1 MKIEKREEYTML
13 KDNRVLDFLKKF
25 KNWIIIGILFIVL
38 AVIRILLI
46 MKLPVFAY
54 IDYVDDD
61 ELMVQQAKSIICGN
75 WLGIYSYNTL
85 LKGPVFPLYLALLY
99 FLKLPY
105 LLTTTALYIIACC
118 IFICSLKNVIN
129 NKLVLLIIYIS
140 ILFNPIMFS
149 INFQRVYRN
158 SLTPVLALLLISFYN
173 ILLIYSNEKRIY
185 KFLISIISI
194 SIIFPF
200 FYYIREDSIWII
212 PFIIF
217 YSIIIIVKLIKEMI
231 SNKKISNDILKILL
245 LFLPIISLVIFKF
258 IIGNINYQYYNA
270 KVVNVSDFDN
280 LNNAIHMI
288 SIVKDYNEKEPST
301 NSRNKIRRLYE
312 LSPSLNMIK
321 DEFEISLDIIA
332 GYPNGEVPNGMFSW
346 ALLSG
351 ITRSGYTTFEEQNE
365 LLGNIA
371 KELEKQIQN
380 GNCEVQRLMPIFNDV
395 NVKMFNLKTFKDNTI
410 EAIDLINDYSSFSL
424 MDTYGSLYTD
434 SEFFEVRVRLFLEL
448 TNDRVLLNDE
458 ESSWRNFGE
467 LVKSNQKEYINQM
480 QPKIELLKKIQ
491 VVYTKIANNL
501 KIIGYISYIIDTIIL
516 LIFVIKRN
524 YKYLNHWIISS
535 GIIGSVFTLCL
546 GVAYTSTTKVYATVA
561 FYLMSAYIL
570 NLIFIVFSIVT
581 LISMIK
587 DIKQLN
593 KIKQTN

>member
-231 SNKKISNDILKILL
+231 SNKKISNNILKILL

-301 NSRNKIRRLYE
+301 NSRNKMRRLYE

>member
-217 YSIIIIVKLIKEMI
+217 YSIIVIVKLIKEMI
-231 SNKKISNDILKILL
+231 SNKKISNNILKILL

-301 NSRNKIRRLYE
+301 NSRNKMRRLYE

>member
-1 MKIEKREEYTML
+1 ML

-231 SNKKISNDILKILL
+231 SNKKISNNILKILL

-301 NSRNKIRRLYE
+301 NSRNKMRRLYE

>member
-301 NSRNKIRRLYE
+301 NSRNKIRRLYD

-371 KELEKQIQN
+371 KELEKQIHN

>member
-1 MKIEKREEYTML
+1 ML

>member
-1 MKIEKREEYTML
+1 ML

-217 YSIIIIVKLIKEMI
+217 YSIIVIVKLIKEMI
-231 SNKKISNDILKILL
+231 SNKKISNNILKILL

-301 NSRNKIRRLYE
+301 NSRNKMRRLYE